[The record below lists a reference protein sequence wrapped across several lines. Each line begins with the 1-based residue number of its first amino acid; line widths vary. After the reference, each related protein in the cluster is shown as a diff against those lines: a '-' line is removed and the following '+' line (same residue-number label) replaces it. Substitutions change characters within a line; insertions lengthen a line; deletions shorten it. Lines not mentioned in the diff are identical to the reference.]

1 MKGVQNVNETGV
13 KLSALISGLVTAF
26 VFWFGEI
33 FYGVVAL
40 VVVVTIDYLT
50 GLLKAWY
57 GKNLSSKI
65 GFKGIVKK
73 VCYFLV
79 VAIAGVADW
88 LMQTQYL
95 ITWFV
100 MVFLISN
107 EAISILENLS
117 KIGVPF
123 PTFLIKLLERLKE
136 TSEQKGGAINENSD

>member
-1 MKGVQNVNETGV
+1 M
-13 KLSALISGLVTAF
+13 A
-26 VFWFGEI
+26 
-33 FYGVVAL
+33 
-40 VVVVTIDYLT
+40 
-50 GLLKAWY
+50 
-57 GKNLSSKI
+57 KNLSSKI

-123 PTFLIKLLERLKE
+123 PKFFNKTTRTTER
-136 TSEQKGGAINENSD
+136 NV